1 MGALSPSSIPIH
13 PLRERSDRHP
23 LKPHRGWHPLSEAGT
38 PFTPDQRYSP
48 LLPPP
53 CGRMNGRSP
62 GSGVG
67 RIGGAAM
74 DKDPAEQE
82 MLARG
87 IGNEL
92 TEIFVRYV
100 HGEVDFA
107 EATFAAYDVLEDL
120 HVIASGD
127 YELEED
133 GDVEDE
139 YTEEGATEQQE
150 DLAQEPA
157 RGS

>member
-1 MGALSPSSIPIH
+1 MVRPWLSS
-13 PLRERSDRHP
+13 RSDTLPIWRCRAADCGVER
-23 LKPHRGWHPLSEAGT
+23 PHRIEMREA
-38 PFTPDQRYSP
+38 D
-48 LLPPP
+48 
-53 CGRMNGRSP
+53 
-62 GSGVG
+62 
-67 RIGGAAM
+67 GGAGVDPENEVA
-74 DKDPAEQE
+74 KDPAEQE

-87 IGNEL
+87 IGDEL

-100 HGEVDFA
+100 RGELDFA

-133 GDVEDE
+133 GDLEDE

-157 RGS
+157 RG

>member
-1 MGALSPSSIPIH
+1 
-13 PLRERSDRHP
+13 
-23 LKPHRGWHPLSEAGT
+23 
-38 PFTPDQRYSP
+38 
-48 LLPPP
+48 
-53 CGRMNGRSP
+53 
-62 GSGVG
+62 
-67 RIGGAAM
+67 M

-127 YELEED
+127 YVLEED
-133 GDVEDE
+133 GDIEDE
-139 YTEEGATEQQE
+139 YTEEDATEQQE
-150 DLAQEPA
+150 DLSQEPA
-157 RGS
+157 RG

>member
-1 MGALSPSSIPIH
+1 
-13 PLRERSDRHP
+13 
-23 LKPHRGWHPLSEAGT
+23 
-38 PFTPDQRYSP
+38 
-48 LLPPP
+48 
-53 CGRMNGRSP
+53 
-62 GSGVG
+62 
-67 RIGGAAM
+67 M
-74 DKDPAEQE
+74 DKDPMEQE
-82 MLARG
+82 TLARG

-100 HGEVDFA
+100 RGEVDFA

-133 GDVEDE
+133 LEDE
-139 YTEEGATEQQE
+139 YDEESATEEQE

-157 RGS
+157 RG

>member
-1 MGALSPSSIPIH
+1 
-13 PLRERSDRHP
+13 
-23 LKPHRGWHPLSEAGT
+23 
-38 PFTPDQRYSP
+38 
-48 LLPPP
+48 
-53 CGRMNGRSP
+53 
-62 GSGVG
+62 
-67 RIGGAAM
+67 M

-127 YELEED
+127 YELEDD
-133 GDVEDE
+133 GDIEDE
-139 YTEEGATEQQE
+139 YTDEDATEQQE
-150 DLAQEPA
+150 DLSQEPA
-157 RGS
+157 RG

>member
-1 MGALSPSSIPIH
+1 M
-13 PLRERSDRHP
+13 RVE
-23 LKPHRGWHPLSEAGT
+23 
-38 PFTPDQRYSP
+38 
-48 LLPPP
+48 
-53 CGRMNGRSP
+53 N
-62 GSGVG
+62 
-67 RIGGAAM
+67 GGAGM

-87 IGNEL
+87 IGDEL

-107 EATFAAYDVLEDL
+107 EATFAAFDVLSDL

-133 GDVEDE
+133 GDVDDE
-139 YTEEGATEQQE
+139 YTEADATEQQE
-150 DLAQEPA
+150 DLSQEPS
-157 RGS
+157 RG

>member
-1 MGALSPSSIPIH
+1 MS
-13 PLRERSDRHP
+13 
-23 LKPHRGWHPLSEAGT
+23 
-38 PFTPDQRYSP
+38 
-48 LLPPP
+48 
-53 CGRMNGRSP
+53 GRSP
-62 GSGVG
+62 GSRAG
-67 RIGGAAM
+67 RENGAGM

-120 HVIASGD
+120 HVIASGE

-133 GDVEDE
+133 GDIDDE
-139 YTEEGATEQQE
+139 YIEEGATEQQE

-157 RGS
+157 RG

>member
-1 MGALSPSSIPIH
+1 
-13 PLRERSDRHP
+13 
-23 LKPHRGWHPLSEAGT
+23 
-38 PFTPDQRYSP
+38 
-48 LLPPP
+48 
-53 CGRMNGRSP
+53 
-62 GSGVG
+62 
-67 RIGGAAM
+67 M
-74 DKDPAEQE
+74 DKNPEEQE

-127 YELEED
+127 YELEDD
-133 GDVEDE
+133 GDIDDEYSEDE
-139 YTEEGATEQQE
+139 ATEQQE
-150 DLAQEPA
+150 DLAQEPS
-157 RGS
+157 RG

>member
-1 MGALSPSSIPIH
+1 
-13 PLRERSDRHP
+13 
-23 LKPHRGWHPLSEAGT
+23 
-38 PFTPDQRYSP
+38 
-48 LLPPP
+48 
-53 CGRMNGRSP
+53 
-62 GSGVG
+62 
-67 RIGGAAM
+67 M

-133 GDVEDE
+133 GDIEDE
-139 YTEEGATEQQE
+139 YTQEDATEQQE
-150 DLAQEPA
+150 DLSQEPA
-157 RGS
+157 RG

>member
-1 MGALSPSSIPIH
+1 
-13 PLRERSDRHP
+13 
-23 LKPHRGWHPLSEAGT
+23 
-38 PFTPDQRYSP
+38 
-48 LLPPP
+48 
-53 CGRMNGRSP
+53 
-62 GSGVG
+62 
-67 RIGGAAM
+67 M

-133 GDVEDE
+133 GDIEDE
-139 YTEEGATEQQE
+139 YTQEDATEQQE
-150 DLAQEPA
+150 ELSQEPA
-157 RGS
+157 RG

>member
-1 MGALSPSSIPIH
+1 
-13 PLRERSDRHP
+13 
-23 LKPHRGWHPLSEAGT
+23 
-38 PFTPDQRYSP
+38 
-48 LLPPP
+48 
-53 CGRMNGRSP
+53 
-62 GSGVG
+62 
-67 RIGGAAM
+67 M

-100 HGEVDFA
+100 HGEVDFT

-133 GDVEDE
+133 GDIEDE
-139 YTEEGATEQQE
+139 YTQEEATEQQE
-150 DLAQEPA
+150 DLSQEPA
-157 RGS
+157 RG

>member
-1 MGALSPSSIPIH
+1 
-13 PLRERSDRHP
+13 
-23 LKPHRGWHPLSEAGT
+23 
-38 PFTPDQRYSP
+38 
-48 LLPPP
+48 
-53 CGRMNGRSP
+53 
-62 GSGVG
+62 
-67 RIGGAAM
+67 M
-74 DKDPAEQE
+74 DKDPQEQE

-100 HGEVDFA
+100 RGEIDFA
-107 EATFAAYDVLEDL
+107 ETSFAAYDVLEDL

-133 GDVEDE
+133 GDIEDE
-139 YTEEGATEQQE
+139 YTEESATEEQE

-157 RGS
+157 RG

>member
-1 MGALSPSSIPIH
+1 
-13 PLRERSDRHP
+13 
-23 LKPHRGWHPLSEAGT
+23 
-38 PFTPDQRYSP
+38 
-48 LLPPP
+48 
-53 CGRMNGRSP
+53 
-62 GSGVG
+62 
-67 RIGGAAM
+67 M
-74 DKDPAEQE
+74 DKDPQEQE

-87 IGNEL
+87 IGEEL

-100 HGEVDFA
+100 RGELDFA

-133 GDVEDE
+133 GDIDDEYSEDE
-139 YTEEGATEQQE
+139 ATEQQE

-157 RGS
+157 RS

>member
-1 MGALSPSSIPIH
+1 
-13 PLRERSDRHP
+13 
-23 LKPHRGWHPLSEAGT
+23 
-38 PFTPDQRYSP
+38 
-48 LLPPP
+48 
-53 CGRMNGRSP
+53 
-62 GSGVG
+62 
-67 RIGGAAM
+67 M
-74 DKDPAEQE
+74 DKNPAEQE

-139 YTEEGATEQQE
+139 YTEDDATEQQE
-150 DLAQEPA
+150 DLSQEPA
-157 RGS
+157 RG